1 MNNLF
6 WAIAALSADAALFA
20 SGMTLNHSLSAFL
33 AVSVLHATCCSVLAT
48 CAFVLLPARYRQSKV
63 WAWWLM
69 FNFAF
74 IAPVLGPIGIV
85 LIIHFTLIRKTDTLG
100 QAIPRTIELPVYDV
114 QMHETARAGQGA
126 IRSRLTSNV
135 PAHVRMQS
143 LLTLQVVPSGVAN
156 PILEDLLGDETDDVR
171 LVAFGMLDA
180 AEKKLSVQIHRAQKN
195 LDKSL
200 PPKARYD
207 GYRHLAELHWEL
219 IYEALVQGELR
230 KHVLAEALQC
240 LEAALALEPQPEVG
254 LLFLKGKILLAQGLA
269 QPSEAAF
276 RAAMRLGQT
285 EASVL
290 PYLADLA
297 YQQRAFGEVRDY
309 MRRLLPLQVSP
320 RTHTIIDLWTGRDHF
335 QQFRDLRNL
344 QHI

>member
-6 WAIAALSADAALFA
+6 WAISAILADAALFA
-20 SGMTLNHSLSAFL
+20 SGMTLANSLTALVTVSA
-33 AVSVLHATCCSVLAT
+33 LHAVCCAVLAT

-63 WAWWLM
+63 WAWGLM

-74 IAPVLGPIGIV
+74 IAPVLGPIGIL

-100 QAIPRTIELPVYDV
+100 QATPRTIELPIYDV
-114 QMHETARAGQGA
+114 QTHESARAGQGA

-135 PAHVRMQS
+135 PANVRMQS

-156 PILEDLLGDETDDVR
+156 PILENLLGDATDDVR

-195 LDKSL
+195 LEKPLS
-200 PPKARYD
+200 PKARYD

-219 IYEALVQGELR
+219 IYQALVQGELR
-230 KHVLAEALQC
+230 KHALSEALQC
-240 LEAALALEPQPEVG
+240 LEAAMALEPHPEAG
-254 LLFLKGKILLAQGLA
+254 LLFLKGKILLAQGFA
-269 QPSEAAF
+269 QHSETAF
-276 RAAMRLGQT
+276 KAAMHLGQP
-285 EASVL
+285 ENSVL

-297 YQQRAFGEVRDY
+297 YQQRAFEEVRAY

-335 QQFRDLRNL
+335 QQFRDTPIL

>member
-6 WAIAALSADAALFA
+6 WAISAILADAALFA
-20 SGMTLNHSLSAFL
+20 SGMTLANSLTALVTVSA
-33 AVSVLHATCCSVLAT
+33 LHAVCCAVLAT

-63 WAWWLM
+63 WAWGLM

-74 IAPVLGPIGIV
+74 IAPVLGPIGIL

-100 QAIPRTIELPVYDV
+100 QATPRTIELPIYDV
-114 QMHETARAGQGA
+114 QTHESARAGQGA

-135 PAHVRMQS
+135 PANVRMQS

-156 PILEDLLGDETDDVR
+156 PILENLLGDATDDVR

-195 LDKSL
+195 LEKPLS
-200 PPKARYD
+200 PKARYD

-219 IYEALVQGELR
+219 IYQALVQGELR
-230 KHVLAEALQC
+230 KHALSEALQC
-240 LEAALALEPQPEVG
+240 LEAAMALEPHPEAG
-254 LLFLKGKILLAQGLA
+254 LLFLKGKILLAQGFA
-269 QPSEAAF
+269 QHSETAF
-276 RAAMRLGQT
+276 KAAMHLGQP
-285 EASVL
+285 ENSVL

-297 YQQRAFGEVRDY
+297 YQQRAFEEVRAY

-335 QQFRDLRNL
+335 QQFRDTRIL

>member
-1 MNNLF
+1 MNNFF
-6 WAIAALSADAALFA
+6 WAIAAILADTALFA
-20 SGMTLNHSLSAFL
+20 SGMPLDSSAQAFMVVATLHAGLSA
-33 AVSVLHATCCSVLAT
+33 VLAT
-48 CAFVLLPARYRQSKV
+48 CAFLLLPARYRQSKA

-74 IAPVLGPIGIV
+74 IAPVLGPIGIL

-100 QAIPRTIELPVYDV
+100 LAIPRTIELPVYDV
-114 QMHETARAGQGA
+114 QAHETPRAGQGA
-126 IRSRLTSNV
+126 IRSRLTITA
-135 PAHVRMQS
+135 PAKVRMQS

-180 AEKKLSVQIHRAQKN
+180 AEKKLSVQIHRTQKN
-195 LDKSL
+195 LEKTLS
-200 PPKARYD
+200 PKARHD
-207 GYRHLAELHWEL
+207 AFRHLAELHWEL

-230 KHVLAEALQC
+230 KHVLTEALQC
-240 LEAALALEPQPEVG
+240 LDAAMAIDPALDAG
-254 LLFLKGKILLAQGLA
+254 LLFLKGKILLAQG
-269 QPSEAAF
+269 QNPSAETAF
-276 RAAMRLGQT
+276 KAAMHLGQPKS
-285 EASVL
+285 SVL

-297 YQQRAFGEVRDY
+297 FQQRAFDEVRAY
-309 MRRLLPLQVSP
+309 MRQLLPLQVSP

-335 QQFRDLRNL
+335 QQFRDIRIL

>member
-1 MNNLF
+1 MNTLF
-6 WAIAALSADAALFA
+6 WGIAALLADAALFA
-20 SGMTLNHSLSAFL
+20 GGMTLTNSLTAFV
-33 AVSVLHATCCSVLAT
+33 AVSMLHAACCAVLAS
-48 CAFVLLPARYRQSKV
+48 CAFVFLPARYRRSKV
-63 WAWWLM
+63 WAWLLM
-69 FNFAF
+69 FDFSF
-74 IAPVLGPIGIV
+74 IAPVFGPIGIL
-85 LIIHFTLIRKTDTLG
+85 LIIHFTLMRETVVLG
-100 QAIPRTIELPVYDV
+100 RATPRTIELPVYDV
-114 QMHETARAGQGA
+114 QAHETARAGQGA
-126 IRSRLTSNV
+126 IRSRLTTSV
-135 PAHVRMQS
+135 PANVRMQS

-195 LDKSL
+195 LEKTLS
-200 PPKARYD
+200 PKARYD

-240 LEAALALEPQPEVG
+240 LEAAMALQTQQETG
-254 LLFLKGKILLAQGLA
+254 LLFLKGKILLAQGVIEPA
-269 QPSEAAF
+269 EVAF
-276 RAAMRLGQT
+276 KDAMRLGQP

-297 YQQRAFGEVRDY
+297 FQRREFDQVRAY
-309 MRRLLPLQVSP
+309 MRRLLPMQVSP
-320 RTHTIIDLWTGRDHF
+320 RTDTIIDLWTGRDHF
-335 QQFRDLRNL
+335 QQFRDIRIL

>member
-6 WAIAALSADAALFA
+6 WAFAAISADAALFA
-20 SGMTLNHSLSAFL
+20 SGMPL
-33 AVSVLHATCCSVLAT
+33 ASSVQALVSVSVLHAGLCAVLAT
-48 CAFVLLPARYRQSKV
+48 CAFVLLPARYRQSKI
-63 WAWWLM
+63 WAWGLM

-74 IAPVLGPIGIV
+74 IAPVVGPIGIL

-114 QMHETARAGQGA
+114 QAHETPRAGQGA
-126 IRSRLTSNV
+126 IRSRLTTNV
-135 PAHVRMQS
+135 PANVRMQS

-156 PILEDLLGDETDDVR
+156 PILEGLLGDATDDVR

-195 LDKSL
+195 LEKPLS
-200 PPKARYD
+200 PKARYD

-219 IYEALVQGELR
+219 IYQALVQGELR

-240 LEAALALEPQPEVG
+240 LEAALSLEPHPEAG
-254 LLFLKGKILLAQGLA
+254 LLFLKGKILLAQGHA
-269 QPSEAAF
+269 QPSELAF
-276 RAAMRLGQT
+276 KAAMDLGQPPT
-285 EASVL
+285 SVL

-297 YQQRAFGEVRDY
+297 YQQRAFDQVRAY
-309 MRRLLPLQVSP
+309 MRQLMPLQVSP
-320 RTHTIIDLWTGRDHF
+320 RTDTIIDLWTGRDHF
-335 QQFRDLRNL
+335 QQFRDTRIL